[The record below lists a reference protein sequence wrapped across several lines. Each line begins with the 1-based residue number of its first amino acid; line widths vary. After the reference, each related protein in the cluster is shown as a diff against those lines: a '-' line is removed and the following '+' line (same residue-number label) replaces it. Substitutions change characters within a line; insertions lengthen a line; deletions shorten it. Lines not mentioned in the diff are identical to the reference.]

1 MGILKRRRGEP
12 APAPP
17 PSPTTAAE
25 FLFATISD
33 WGRTL
38 RFITIIICVLFVVV
52 FSVTLGIGAI
62 VMATEET
69 RGIHPPFLLP
79 TGIGGGATAV
89 VWITISV
96 TRAVKKKR

>member
-1 MGILKRRRGEP
+1 MGNLKRRGGEP

-17 PSPTTAAE
+17 PSPSTVPE
-25 FLFATISD
+25 FLFATIGD

-38 RFITIIICVLFVVV
+38 RFIAIIACVLFVVV
-52 FSVTLGIGAI
+52 FSVTVGIGAI

-89 VWITISV
+89 VWIMISA
-96 TRAVKKKR
+96 TRAVKKKK